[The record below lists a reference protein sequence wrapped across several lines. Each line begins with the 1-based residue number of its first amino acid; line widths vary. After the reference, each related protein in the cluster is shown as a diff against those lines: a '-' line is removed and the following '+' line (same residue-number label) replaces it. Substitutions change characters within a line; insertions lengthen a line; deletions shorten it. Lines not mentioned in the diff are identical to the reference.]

1 MRGVSIGPPS
11 RSGYALRLGARIRP
25 TALRSSLAKPE
36 SETSLSSIVT
46 SYVGNTKDPFRI
58 YTSFVTSAG
67 GQTNHSPQSEGVART
82 TGGTRHRP
90 LIDPLWVGLKNQR
103 LESDLPKD
111 LSRGYTSFVTSAGGQ
126 TNHSPQS
133 EGVARTTG
141 GTRHRPLIDPLW
153 VGLKNQRLESDL
165 PKDLSRGYT
174 SFVTSAGG
182 QTNHSPQSEG
192 IARTTGG
199 TRHRPLID
207 PLWVGLGTA
216 NTFDSI
222 EGTINWRPVEP
233 HG

>member
-133 EGVARTTG
+133 EG
-141 GTRHRPLIDPLW
+141 
-153 VGLKNQRLESDL
+153 
-165 PKDLSRGYT
+165 
-174 SFVTSAGG
+174 
-182 QTNHSPQSEG
+182 

>member
-36 SETSLSSIVT
+36 SETSLSSVVT
-46 SYVGNTKDPFRI
+46 SYVGNTKDPFRRYTSFVTSAGGDTKDPYCEYTSFVTSAGGQTNHSPQSKGVARTTGGI
-58 YTSFVTSAG
+58 RRRPLIDPLWVGRKSQRLGSDLPKDLSHRYTSFVTSAG
-67 GQTNHSPQSEGVART
+67 GQTNHSPQSEGV
-82 TGGTRHRP
+82 
-90 LIDPLWVGLKNQR
+90 
-103 LESDLPKD
+103 
-111 LSRGYTSFVTSAGGQ
+111 
-126 TNHSPQS
+126 
-133 EGVARTTG
+133 
-141 GTRHRPLIDPLW
+141 
-153 VGLKNQRLESDL
+153 
-165 PKDLSRGYT
+165 
-174 SFVTSAGG
+174 
-182 QTNHSPQSEG
+182 
-192 IARTTGG
+192 ARTTGG